1 MIPFI
6 MWSLAM
12 VITGATIAMWFH
24 TKKPTENIP
33 KETYGV
39 EER

>member
-6 MWSLAM
+6 MWSMAM
-12 VITGATIAMWFH
+12 LITGATIATWFY
-24 TKKPTENIP
+24 TKKQPENIP

-39 EER
+39 EEN